1 MNTDLLLKIIDN
13 NPRYRELMRK
23 YSRAAHIEKRN
34 IRNILLVYHRFVTI
48 NGGRSM
54 SQKQFIKLYQIYFNI
69 PDVHWAQSIVD
80 HVDPKAKHTISPEGF
95 LKFMNVCL
103 NNSFEDKVMF
113 CFQVYDGHKTGFITR
128 AKLIRTYRN
137 MLYSAD
143 WEEVEDLV
151 IDFVDLLI
159 KKMDHDRDGKISFYD
174 YAKAVRMNP
183 GLLEFMGP
191 VIPDRDILVDIFG

>member
-13 NPRYRELMRK
+13 NPKYRELMRK
-23 YSRAAHIEKRN
+23 YSRAAHIEKRS

-48 NGGRSM
+48 NGGRAM

-113 CFQVYDGHKTGFITR
+113 CFQV
-128 AKLIRTYRN
+128 RTSGTSN
-137 MLYSAD
+137 
-143 WEEVEDLV
+143 
-151 IDFVDLLI
+151 
-159 KKMDHDRDGKISFYD
+159 
-174 YAKAVRMNP
+174 
-183 GLLEFMGP
+183 
-191 VIPDRDILVDIFG
+191 